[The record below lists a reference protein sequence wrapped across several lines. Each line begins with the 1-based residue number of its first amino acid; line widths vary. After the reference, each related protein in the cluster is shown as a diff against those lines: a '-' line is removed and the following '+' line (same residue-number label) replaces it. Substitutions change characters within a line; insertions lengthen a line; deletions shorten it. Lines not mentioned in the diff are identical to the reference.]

1 MADLPLEPRLGKMI
15 LYSVV
20 LKCLDPVVTVACA
33 LAYRDP
39 CEYPRSCDIQIYS
52 STYRSFMVNIHKCL
66 SLGTDIKGSNC
77 LIWVFKPRVGHWW
90 ERKVINTPFFGL
102 VFFLVRK
109 HRFSVTVS

>member
-1 MADLPLEPRLGKMI
+1 
-15 LYSVV
+15 
-20 LKCLDPVVTVACA
+20 
-33 LAYRDP
+33 
-39 CEYPRSCDIQIYS
+39 
-52 STYRSFMVNIHKCL
+52 MVNIHKCL